1 MSSDG
6 MIIFEESNWTDLA
19 EKFIKKNRDKWED
32 FVMKEY
38 EDACMAHEITQED
51 RDDHCLGDHD

>member
-1 MSSDG
+1 